1 MIKIIEFNINEIL
14 IAEEAC
20 STLIT
25 RACLR
30 TPVTPRHVTG
40 LCSNKDK
47 VFVILEELPTDI
59 PLPEYRF
66 APLGTMDEKN
76 VTSEISARYY
86 AGFTT
91 IGSFMVDDELWAL
104 FANKNIETEPEKDSR

>member
-14 IAEEAC
+14 LEEKTC
-20 STLIT
+20 SDLIM

-40 LCSNKDK
+40 LCSNKNK
-47 VFVILEELPTDI
+47 VFVILEQCHHNLS
-59 PLPEYRF
+59 LLEYRF
-66 APLGTMDEKN
+66 APLSSIDEKDIGP
-76 VTSEISARYY
+76 EISARYC

-91 IGSFMVDDELWAL
+91 IGSFMVDNKLWAL
-104 FANKNIETEPEKDSR
+104 FSNKKTNIQKS

>member
-14 IAEEAC
+14 MAERAC
-20 STLIT
+20 SELIT

-40 LCSNKDK
+40 LCSSEDK
-47 VFVILEELPTDI
+47 VFVILEDCPEDI

-66 APLGTMDEKN
+66 AFLSSVDKDE
-76 VTSEISARYY
+76 VGAEITLRYY

-91 IGSFMVDDELWAL
+91 IGSFVVEDKLWAL
-104 FANKNIETEPEKDSR
+104 FARGNTGNDA

>member
-14 IAEEAC
+14 LSEKAC
-20 STLIT
+20 SDLIT

-30 TPVTPRHVTG
+30 TPVTPWHVTG
-40 LCSNKDK
+40 LCSSKYK
-47 VFVILEELPTDI
+47 VFVILEQCPHDL

-66 APLGTMDEKN
+66 APLSSIDEKA
-76 VTSEISARYY
+76 VEAEISARYY

-91 IGSFMVDDELWAL
+91 IASFMVENKLWAL
-104 FANKNIETEPEKDSR
+104 FANKNFES